1 MTPDQVQKM
10 IDAAIKANAQQQ
22 QYGPAVVPFHTH
34 NGIDSATIKSPITSY
49 MGQVAINGGAGPIF
63 PKGWTC
69 KETGFGQYTITHNLG
84 YQDKNYTVFASSV
97 DTIANYIIV
106 NATSGNTY
114 QNEFIIQWAQLYNPF
129 VALTGSLSSG
139 ATSAT
144 LSSTWPGPTGSYL
157 VNFSNGDIRLVTL
170 TNGATTATWTPGI
183 SSAATNSFAA
193 SLLANVSFMFTLIV
207 GSTSTNV
214 A

>member
-1 MTPDQVQKM
+1 MTPDQVQQM
-10 IDAAIKANAQQQ
+10 IQQAIQAYAQQQ
-22 QYGPAVVPFHTH
+22 QYGVAQVPFHDH
-34 NGIDSATIKSPITSY
+34 NGINSPTVKSPITSY
-49 MGQVAINGGAGPIF
+49 MGQISIGGGPGPIF

-69 KETGFGQYTITHNLG
+69 KETAFGQYTITHNLG
-84 YQDKNYTVFASSV
+84 YQDNNYTIFASSV
-97 DTIANYIIV
+97 DTVANYIIT
-106 NATSGNTY
+106 NATSPNY
-114 QNEFIIQWAQLYNPF
+114 ENEFIIQWAQLYNPF
-129 VALTGSLSSG
+129 VSLTGSVSAG

-144 LSSTWPGPTGSYL
+144 LSSTWPGPTGGYL

-183 SSAATNSFAA
+183 SSAATSTISA